1 MDFEKNE
8 KYSSGYYDFLS
19 LLTISKKSIKP
30 SLRNFVDKK
39 GGKIVRNTTITI
51 RSSVS
56 EDLKNK
62 GHDLVKCKNVTL
74 RSWFFNNV
82 KASAS
87 QNIYHLNCL

>member
-1 MDFEKNE
+1 M
-8 KYSSGYYDFLS
+8 SG
-19 LLTISKKSIKP
+19 KSIQP
-30 SLRNFVDKK
+30 SLRNYADKK
-39 GGKIVRNTTITI
+39 GEKNKMKKRKNTTITI

>member
-19 LLTISKKSIKP
+19 LLTIS
-30 SLRNFVDKK
+30 SLRNVVDKK

-51 RSSVS
+51 KSSVS

>member
-19 LLTISKKSIKP
+19 LLTIST
-30 SLRNFVDKK
+30 LRNFVDKK